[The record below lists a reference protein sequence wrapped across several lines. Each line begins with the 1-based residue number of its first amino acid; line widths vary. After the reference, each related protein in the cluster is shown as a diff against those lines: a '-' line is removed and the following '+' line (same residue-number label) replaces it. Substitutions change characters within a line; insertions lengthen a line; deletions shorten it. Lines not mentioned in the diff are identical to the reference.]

1 MAAVSAERLVAHVR
15 MLAET
20 LAPRSVAHRANLD
33 AAASYVAVE
42 MGAGGAQVSKQV
54 YAAAG
59 AEYRNVVARLGPE
72 TMERVVVGAHY
83 DAAGP
88 FPGADDNASGV
99 AGIIELVRVL
109 VGAPLGVGV
118 ELVAYPC
125 EEPPF
130 FRTPYMGSM
139 VHANSLRAE
148 GARVR
153 GMIALEMIGYFSDE
167 PGSQRFP
174 TPLLKPFY
182 PSRGNFIT
190 VVGKLGQGPLIR
202 RVRRAMRRGSP
213 LPVRTIQAPRAVP
226 GVDFSDH
233 ASYWAA
239 GFDAVMV
246 TDTAFYRNPHYHTAH
261 DTADTL
267 DYRRMAMVV
276 EGVREAVVA
285 LAT

>member
-1 MAAVSAERLVAHVR
+1 MEAVSAERLEGHVR
-15 MLAET
+15 MLAGE
-20 LAPRSVAHRANLD
+20 LAPRSVSHPANLD
-33 AAASYVAVE
+33 AAASYVAARMAE
-42 MGAGGAQVSKQV
+42 GGAEVADQRYRAHGQTF
-54 YAAAG
+54 
-59 AEYRNVVARLGPE
+59 RNVVARLGPRE
-72 TMERVVVGAHY
+72 GERVVVGAHY

-99 AGIIELVRVL
+99 AGVIELARVL
-109 VGAPLGVGV
+109 AGAPLAVPV

-130 FRTPYMGSM
+130 FRTPFMGSM
-139 VHANSLRAE
+139 VHAASLRDE
-148 GARVR
+148 GVRVR
-153 GMIALEMIGYFSDE
+153 AMIALEMIGFFSDA
-167 PGSQRFP
+167 PGSQSFP
-174 TPLLKPFY
+174 SPLLKPFY

-190 VVGKLGQGPLIR
+190 VVGRLGQGPLIR
-202 RVRRAMRRGSP
+202 RVKRAMRRASP
-213 LPVRTIQAPRAVP
+213 LTVRSIQAPQAVP

-261 DTADTL
+261 DTPDTL

-276 EGVREAVVA
+276 EGVRAAVLA

>member
-1 MAAVSAERLVAHVR
+1 MAAVSAERLEAHVR
-15 MLAET
+15 MLSET

-42 MGAGGAQVSKQV
+42 MGAGGAQASKQV

-59 AEYRNVVARLGPE
+59 AEYRNVIARLGPE
-72 TMERVVVGAHY
+72 TEERVVVGAHY

-99 AGIIELVRVL
+99 AGLIELVRVL
-109 VGAPLGVGV
+109 AGAPLGVGV

-167 PGSQRFP
+167 PGSQHFP

-246 TDTAFYRNPHYHTAH
+246 TDTAFY
-261 DTADTL
+261 
-267 DYRRMAMVV
+267 
-276 EGVREAVVA
+276 
-285 LAT
+285 

>member
-1 MAAVSAERLVAHVR
+1 
-15 MLAET
+15 MLAGT
-20 LAPRSVAHRANLD
+20 LAPRSVAHPRNLD
-33 AAASYVAVE
+33 AAASYVTARLAE
-42 MGAGGAQVSKQV
+42 N
-54 YAAAG
+54 G
-59 AEYRNVVARLGPE
+59 AEVSLQRYEVSGSEFRNVIGRLGPD
-72 TMERVVVGAHY
+72 TAERVVVGAHY

-99 AGIIELVRVL
+99 AGVIELARVL
-109 VGAPLGVGV
+109 AGAPLQRAV

-139 VHANSLRAE
+139 VHAASLRDE
-148 GARVR
+148 GVRVKA
-153 GMIALEMIGYFSDE
+153 MIALEMIGYFSDE
-167 PGSQRFP
+167 PGSQSFP

-202 RVRRAMRRGSP
+202 RVRRAMRGGSP
-213 LPVRTIQAPRAVP
+213 LPVRTIQAPRAIP

-246 TDTAFYRNPHYHTAH
+246 TDTAFYRNPHYHTAR
-261 DTADTL
+261 DTPDTL

-276 EGVREAVVA
+276 EGVRSAVVA
-285 LAT
+285 LAG